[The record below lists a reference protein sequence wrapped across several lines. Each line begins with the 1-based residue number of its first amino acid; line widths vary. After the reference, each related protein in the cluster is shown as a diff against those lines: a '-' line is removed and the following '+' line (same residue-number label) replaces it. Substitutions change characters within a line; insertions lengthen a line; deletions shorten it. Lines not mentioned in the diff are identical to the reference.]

1 MENMSQS
8 VISMSDFYLFTKVAG
23 PINIK
28 NRF

>member
-1 MENMSQS
+1 MEIMSQS
-8 VISMSDFYLFTKVAG
+8 VISMSDFYLFAKVAV